1 MGFTLGLRSL
11 QNLSGVHG
19 DLRKVV
25 HRAIEL
31 TKQDMT
37 CIEGIRNIERQRQLV
52 KSGASKTLK
61 SRHITGHAVD
71 LAVWRN
77 GKIDWEEDKDEKNKD
92 GYKEIGRAM
101 KAAAKELKV
110 DIRWGADWDSD
121 GLHSDETF
129 LDWVHFELTKKS
141 YP

>member
-1 MGFTLGLRSL
+1 MTYSLGLRSL
-11 QNLSGVHG
+11 QNLSGVHA

-25 HRAIEL
+25 HRAIQI
-31 TKQDMT
+31 TKQDFMVL
-37 CIEGIRNIERQRQLV
+37 EGIRSIERQRQLV
-52 KSGASKTLK
+52 KIGASKTMN

-77 GKIDWEEDKDEKNKD
+77 GKVDWEDHKGSQME

-101 KAAAKELKV
+101 KQAATELKIP
-110 DIRWGADWDSD
+110 IRWGADWDSD

-129 LDWVHFELTKKS
+129 LDWVHFELLRS
-141 YP
+141 VYP